1 MFKMAISYWINGEMD
16 DNDSDNDNDDINQ
29 YSNTNNYCCSCAM
42 RNILIESKEHI
53 GLSSEL
59 ITV

>member
-1 MFKMAISYWINGEMD
+1 MFKMAMSYWINGEMD
-16 DNDSDNDNDDINQ
+16 DNDNDNDDINQ
-29 YSNTNNYCCSCAM
+29 YSKTNNYSHSCAM
-42 RNILIESKEHI
+42 RNILIVSKEHI